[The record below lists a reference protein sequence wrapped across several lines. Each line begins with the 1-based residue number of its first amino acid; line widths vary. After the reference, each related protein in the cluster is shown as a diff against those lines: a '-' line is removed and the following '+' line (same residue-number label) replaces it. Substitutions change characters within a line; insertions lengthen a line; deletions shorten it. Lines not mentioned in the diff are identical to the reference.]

1 MFDLSAFRACE
12 AYFSQPH
19 AESFEL
25 LHGTGAVMLSA
36 PHSAAQ
42 TRNGRVKVFEP
53 QTGALARLLHQTLGC
68 PVIYKTRNC
77 GDDANYDYDSPYKRA
92 LCDYVKQNGILLLLD
107 LHQLAP
113 HRDVMIDVGTG
124 KRKHVVRQDLLD
136 ETVRAFSSRLSGT
149 VALDVPFN
157 ASSPRTVSSCVF
169 SECGITALQIEINSS
184 LVWSSGGDASP
195 QIVFDALA
203 EIVQRISNNQRDGA
217 V

>member
-1 MFDLSAFRACE
+1 MFDLSAFRVCE
-12 AYFSQPH
+12 AYFSQSH
-19 AESFEL
+19 TESFEL

-36 PHSAAQ
+36 PHSVEQ
-42 TRNGRVKVFEP
+42 TRNGSVKFSEP
-53 QTGALARLLHQTLGC
+53 QTGALAMLLHQTLGC

-77 GDDANYDYDSPYKRA
+77 DDDANYDYDSPYKRA

-113 HRDVMIDVGTG
+113 HRHEMIDVGTG
-124 KRKHVVRQDLLD
+124 KMKHVVRQDLLD
-136 ETVRAFSSRLSGT
+136 TTVRAFSSRLSGT

-184 LVWSSGGDASP
+184 LVWSKTESLSP
-195 QIVFDALA
+195 KLVFDALA
-203 EIVQRISNNQRDGA
+203 EIVQRISNKQRDGA